1 MTNKYDIMKKVLL
14 MFGVLFNM
22 GFNAYSQTTSLTIDC
37 QTPGW
42 LSSYINPS
50 DISSLRNL
58 KVQGQINEV
67 DLSTIGNLVKNYNL
81 KGHLDLEDVTIIGN
95 CLSAEMFG
103 VTDCQLEY
111 LALPK
116 NIGKMERCIEW
127 VNVDTL
133 VCGSLNNP
141 NVFLGRIYFGNI
153 MGVKYSDYCS
163 SPSLFR
169 VKHLILREGVE
180 SFSTDCITNPITNGM
195 KNEVIESIIF
205 PTTIKNMVHFDQLLS
220 LTEMNV
226 PEGVEYLGSRCFT
239 NIHISSDTLFIPS
252 SVKTFM
258 DTWAGRDYRYA
269 RYAYPNHNT
278 QNENGRIKCLYL
290 PDNLEKL
297 WVDALHYGAK
307 VAIHIKSKTPPVIEN
322 GYFNSN
328 TIVYVPVGCKEVYKA
343 TGHSNGGSGYT
354 QWTGA
359 TILEEVY
366 AEQISILVPSVLYAN
381 ETYNF
386 VADFIP
392 TTTTFKEVSWSS
404 SDNNILS
411 VSKSGECTTKTCGE
425 VQVTAMSA
433 DKSCSATKTIHV
445 YSHTS
450 GISISENSLTMNVG
464 SIAALQASTLPLE
477 TSDGQIEWS
486 SSNDMIASV
495 DNEGTI
501 KAIGRGNC
509 TIKATSV
516 DGGVTASCEVTV
528 IQPVESVTLEQHNM
542 TMKVGDTAN
551 LYALVA
557 PTTADNKTLIW
568 SSSDEEVATVDE
580 KGNITALKGGT
591 VTIKVVSED
600 NQEATDVCNVV
611 ISQPVTG
618 VNIDKSTITL
628 EGIGATATLTSTI
641 IPEGASNTEV
651 KWTSSNESVCIVSN
665 GTVVAVG
672 EGTCVI
678 IVTTEDGGY
687 IATCTV
693 TVTNAT
699 GISSIQNDGISFQI
713 YDTNGAK
720 RANFQRGVNIIR
732 FADGTMKKILIK

>member
-1 MTNKYDIMKKVLL
+1 MKKFIVLVMAL
-14 MFGVLFNM
+14 CGCLNVF
-22 GFNAYSQTTSLTIDC
+22 SQATSLNIDC

-42 LSSYINPS
+42 LSSYISPS
-50 DISSLRNL
+50 DISTLRNL
-58 KVQGQINEV
+58 TVTGQINST
-67 DLSTIGNLVKNYNL
+67 DLAVIGNLVKNYNL
-81 KGHLDLEDVTIIGN
+81 QGRLDLGDVDIVGN
-95 CLSAEMFG
+95 QLSGSMFG
-103 VTDCQLEY
+103 VEDCQLEY
-111 LALPK
+111 FRIPQKVSKL
-116 NIGKMERCIEW
+116 NGVCDW
-127 VNVDTL
+127 VKLDTL
-133 VCGSLNNP
+133 IAGSSTNP
-141 NVFLGRIYFGNI
+141 YFGYTPNGNI
-153 MGVKYSDYCS
+153 IENYNNGAYYCK
-163 SPSLFR
+163 SLFN
-169 VKHLILREGVE
+169 VKHLILEEGTTSILMEGTTSLV
-180 SFSTDCITNPITNGM
+180 SPLQSISLP
-195 KNEVIESIIF
+195 ESIKEIRCIF
-205 PTTIKNMVHFDQLLS
+205 NFQN
-220 LTEMNV
+220 LTSINV
-226 PEGVEYLGSRCFT
+226 PLNIEYLGEMYNT
-239 NIHISSDTLFIPS
+239 NIQFDSDTLYIPA
-252 SVKTFM
+252 SVKTYW
-258 DTWAGRDYRYA
+258 DRWANNNYKNA
-269 RYAYPNHNT
+269 RNEEDNT
-278 QNENGRIKCLYL
+278 RNENGRIKCIYL
-290 PDNLEKL
+290 PEGLETF
-297 WVDALHYGAK
+297 WVVALHNGAK
-307 VAIHIKSKTPPVIEN
+307 VDIHIKAKIPPTIKN
-322 GYFNSN
+322 GYLNSN
-328 TIVYVPVGCKEVYKA
+328 TIVYVPIGYKDVYK
-343 TGHSNGGSGYT
+343 TTDG
-354 QWTGA
+354 WKKA
-359 TILEEVY
+359 TILEEIY
-366 AEQISILVPSVLYAN
+366 AEHISINVPSVMYTN
-381 ETYNF
+381 ETYSLT
-386 VADFIP
+386 ADFIP
-392 TTTTFKEVSWSS
+392 TNTTFKDVIWSS

-651 KWTSSNESVCIVSN
+651 KWTSSNESICIVSN

-678 IVTTEDGGY
+678 IATTEDGGY